1 MSQDELQLI
10 EDGAEDQPT
19 LPPWT
24 VLIVDDE
31 QEVHDITLLALSDF
45 QFAQRGLCFLHAYS
59 GAEAAQM
66 VDSHPD
72 IAVMLVD
79 VVMET
84 DHAGLDLVRYVREVA
99 GRRFPRIILR
109 TGQPGQ
115 APERRV
121 IAEYDIND
129 YKQKTELTQ
138 EKMFSVMHTSIASY
152 RDLMALDRSRRG
164 LRKVI
169 EASAELF
176 TMQSM
181 ESFAQGVLEQLCAL
195 LYLDDDAL
203 VLCTDSL
210 AAGSINSGL
219 QILAGTGRYSALE
232 GRSAK
237 DCLPQ
242 EIYDQLRQAVD
253 NVRKNGQCQAEG
265 DAFMVTYLGPGGR
278 RHVLYTAGS
287 GHFTPPDQELIELY
301 CECVAKAQAHIEDM
315 TALLQEGGRSPPS

>member
-1 MSQDELQLI
+1 
-10 EDGAEDQPT
+10 
-19 LPPWT
+19 
-24 VLIVDDE
+24 
-31 QEVHDITLLALSDF
+31 
-45 QFAQRGLCFLHAYS
+45 
-59 GAEAAQM
+59 
-66 VDSHPD
+66 
-72 IAVMLVD
+72 
-79 VVMET
+79 
-84 DHAGLDLVRYVREVA
+84 LDLVRYVREVA